1 MNALGQLSLW
11 ISIAVAILLVLG
23 SLFALIGAFGLL
35 RMEDYFQRMHPPAL
49 ASTLGAW
56 CVALA
61 SIIYFSALKSSP
73 VLHAWLIPILLS
85 ITMPVTTLLLARAAL
100 FRKRMAGDDVPAE
113 VSSRRKANSA
123 AARKK
128 KNLEAATLTPGHHQQ
143 PKAQHHTQW

>member
-1 MNALGQLSLW
+1 MNALEQLPLW
-11 ISIAVAILLVLG
+11 VELTVAILLVLS
-23 SLFALIGAFGLL
+23 SLFALIGAIGLL
-35 RMEDYFQRMHPPAL
+35 RLKDFFRRMHPPAL

-73 VLHAWLIPILLS
+73 VLHAWLIPILLA

-113 VSSRRKANSA
+113 ISSRRS
-123 AARKK
+123 
-128 KNLEAATLTPGHHQQ
+128 ESGS
-143 PKAQHHTQW
+143 

>member
-1 MNALGQLSLW
+1 MNELGQLSLW
-11 ISIAVAILLVLG
+11 VEIPVAILLVVS
-23 SLFALIGAFGLL
+23 SLFALIGAIGLL
-35 RMEDYFQRMHPPAL
+35 RLKDYFQRMHPPAL

-113 VSSRRKANSA
+113 VSSRRTES
-123 AARKK
+123 
-128 KNLEAATLTPGHHQQ
+128 GS
-143 PKAQHHTQW
+143 

>member
-1 MNALGQLSLW
+1 MNGLEQLPLW
-11 ISIAVAILLVLG
+11 VELSVAVLLVLS
-23 SLFALIGAFGLL
+23 SLFALIGAIGLL
-35 RMEDYFQRMHPPAL
+35 RLKEFFRRMHPPAL

-73 VLHAWLIPILLS
+73 VLHAWLIPILLA

-113 VSSRRKANSA
+113 ISSRRNETGA
-123 AARKK
+123 
-128 KNLEAATLTPGHHQQ
+128 
-143 PKAQHHTQW
+143 